1 MQINLATIRN
11 PEPERFT
18 WHLRRWVFD
27 AIAPRPVEYTSICKN
42 LFVRVYYSR
51 GGSAGWKII
60 LTAGQCV
67 LQGILMGAQC
77 VISASTTNQSSWCHS
92 RPRPSCQDTR
102 THARATGTAVW
113 AGLRAGPRTKIL
125 KAHAALR
132 AAERGLGCAI
142 SLKNFNLPKT

>member
-1 MQINLATIRN
+1 
-11 PEPERFT
+11 
-18 WHLRRWVFD
+18 VFD

-77 VISASTTNQSSWCHS
+77 VISASTTNQSSRYHS
-92 RPRPSCQDTR
+92 RPRPSCQATR
-102 THARATGTAVW
+102 AHARSTAMAVCAGLW
-113 AGLRAGPRTKIL
+113 AGARTIIL
-125 KAHAALR
+125 KSHASLR